1 MSRDYY
7 AVLGVARDAS
17 EAEIKKAY
25 RRLAMQHHPDR
36 VGPEEKQGAEE
47 RFKELTE
54 AYEVLRDPEQRAA
67 YDRYGAAG
75 VRRGG
80 AGAGAGAGRGPGDF
94 GFAPFDLSE
103 ALNIFMRDFG
113 GLGGFDALFGGGER
127 ARREHHRGQDVKVT
141 LKLTLAEVASGT
153 TKAVKLRTLERCA
166 ECGGT
171 GAAAGSQATTCG
183 TCGGTGEVR
192 RAARSMFGQFVSVSP
207 CPSCAGEG
215 TVIQDP
221 CSKCQGDGRVR
232 TERTME
238 INVPA
243 GVADHHYLTMRG
255 QGAPGPRNGPP
266 GDLIAVLDIAED
278 ARFERHGDDL
288 LFDLAVSFSQ
298 AALGA
303 EVQVPTPYGS
313 AMLKIQPGTQTGT
326 VYRLRGK
333 GLPRVGEGGKGDLHV
348 RVHVWTPT
356 KLSAPERQLLEQL
369 AKVEGAPPSEE
380 RIGKKLWEQLR
391 QAFGG

>member
-1 MSRDYY
+1 VTEDFY
-7 AVLGVARDAS
+7 AVLGVSRDAD

-36 VGPEEKQGAEE
+36 VGGGADEKHAAEE
-47 RFKELTE
+47 RFKEITE
-54 AYEVLRDPEQRAA
+54 AYEVLRDPEKRAL
-67 YDRYGAAG
+67 YDRYGARG

-80 AGAGAGAGRGPGDF
+80 GGGGAPDF
-94 GFAPFDLSE
+94 GFAHFDLSE

-127 ARREHHRGQDVKVT
+127 ARREHHRGQDLKVS
-141 LKLTLAEVASGT
+141 LKLTLAEVATGT
-153 TKAVKLRTLERCA
+153 TKTVKVRTLECCTA
-166 ECGGT
+166 CGGT
-171 GAAAGSQATTCG
+171 GAAPGSQPTTCR

-192 RAARSMFGQFVSVSP
+192 RAARSMFGQFLSVSP
-207 CPSCAGEG
+207 CPSCAGDG
-215 TVIQDP
+215 TVILEP
-221 CSKCQGDGRVR
+221 CPKCQGDGRVR
-232 TERTME
+232 AEKTIE

-255 QGAPGPRNGPP
+255 QGVPGPRNGPP

-278 ARFERHGDDL
+278 PRFERHGDDL
-288 LFDLAVSFSQ
+288 VVDLPLSFAQ

-303 EVQVPTPYGS
+303 EVRVPTPYGE
-313 AMLKIQPGTQTGT
+313 AALKVQPGTQTAT

-333 GLPRVGEGGKGDLHV
+333 GLPRVGEGGRGDLHV

-356 KLSAPERQLLEQL
+356 KLTAEQRALLEQL
-369 AKVEGAPPSEE
+369 AEVEGAPPDELAA
-380 RIGKKLWEQLR
+380 KKFWEQLR
-391 QAFGG
+391 QAFGRG